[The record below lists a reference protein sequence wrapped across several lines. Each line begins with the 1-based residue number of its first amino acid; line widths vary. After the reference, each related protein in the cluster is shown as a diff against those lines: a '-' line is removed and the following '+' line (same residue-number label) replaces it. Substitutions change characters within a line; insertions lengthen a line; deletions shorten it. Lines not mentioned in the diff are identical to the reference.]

1 MIPETPL
8 APSAAQRVAIPR
20 RYLMCPPDHFAV
32 TYSINPWMDPDEPV
46 DASLAARQWEALRD
60 AYLDLGHQ
68 VETIKPIEGL
78 PDMVFAANGA
88 TVVGGKVLGA
98 AFRNDERQAEGP
110 AYMEWFRKNGFA
122 QILDPQFINEGE
134 GDFLYAGD
142 WILAGHGFRSDPN
155 SHSEAQEFFGMPVVG
170 LRLVDPRYYHLDTAL
185 AVLDDHTVAYFPEAF
200 SPGSQAVLRT
210 LYPDA
215 VIATAEDAAVFGLNA
230 VSDGLHVLLPQ
241 VATALAARL
250 AERGYEPIG
259 VDLSELLKA
268 GGSVKCC
275 TLELRG

>member
-1 MIPETPL
+1 
-8 APSAAQRVAIPR
+8 
-20 RYLMCPPDHFAV
+20 MCPPDHFAV

-98 AFRNDERQAEGP
+98 AFRNDERKAEGP
-110 AYMEWFRKNGFA
+110 AYMEWFGKNGFA
-122 QILDPQFINEGE
+122 EIHDPRFINEGE

-155 SHSEAQEFFGMPVVG
+155 SHLEAQEFFGMPVIG
-170 LRLVDPRYYHLDTAL
+170 LRLVDPRYYHLDTAI
-185 AVLDDHTVAYFPEAF
+185 AILDKDTIAYYPEAF
-200 SPGSQAVLRT
+200 SPGSQAVLQT
-210 LYPDA
+210 LYPNA
-215 VIATAEDAAVFGLNA
+215 IVATAEDAAVFGLNA

-241 VATALAARL
+241 AATGLAARL

>member
-1 MIPETPL
+1 M
-8 APSAAQRVAIPR
+8 
-20 RYLMCPPDHFAV
+20 
-32 TYSINPWMDPDEPV
+32 
-46 DASLAARQWEALRD
+46 
-60 AYLDLGHQ
+60 DLGHQ

-98 AFRNDERQAEGP
+98 SFRNQERKAEGP

-122 QILDPQFINEGE
+122 EVHDPQFINEGE
-134 GDFLYAGD
+134 GDFLYAGS

-155 SHSEAQEFFGMPVVG
+155 SHLEAQEFFGLPVIG
-170 LRLVDPRYYHLDTAL
+170 LRLVDPRYYHLDTAV
-185 AVLDDHTVAYFPEAF
+185 AVLDDHTIAYYPEAF

-215 VIATAEDAAVFGLNA
+215 IIATAEDAAVFGLNA
-230 VSDGLHVLLPQ
+230 VSDGRHVLLPQ
-241 VATALAARL
+241 AATGLAARL

-259 VDLSELLKA
+259 IDLSELLKA

-275 TLELRG
+275 TLELRS